1 MTALNLFADEIDS
14 DPIETDRLIEQY
26 HLGWDDH
33 KRGEIRPSHYPYRAE
48 GWDARDIAV
57 HVRVI
62 EVVRVEGYYH
72 MPLGTFD

>member
-1 MTALNLFADEIDS
+1 MATLKFFDTEQDDDGTNDFN
-14 DPIETDRLIEQY
+14 IELY

-33 KRGEIRPSHYPYRAE
+33 KRGGSRPSHYPLRAE

-57 HVRVI
+57 HVRVV

-72 MPLGTFD
+72 APIGSFD